1 LFNRVVFLGYSPFF
15 NQPIIT
21 NISPGTKLPLGD
33 LDRREFFLILP
44 LLFATI
50 AFGL

>member
-1 LFNRVVFLGYSPFF
+1 LFNRIVFLGYSPFF

-21 NISPGTKLPLGD
+21 DVSPGTKLPLGD
-33 LDRREFFLILP
+33 LNRREFFLIIP